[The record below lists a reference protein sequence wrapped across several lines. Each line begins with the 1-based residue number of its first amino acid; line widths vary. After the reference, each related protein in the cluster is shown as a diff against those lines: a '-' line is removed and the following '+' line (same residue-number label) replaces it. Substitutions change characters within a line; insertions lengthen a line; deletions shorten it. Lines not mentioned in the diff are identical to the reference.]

1 MSTKEQSPRHGA
13 KSRTVQRGS
22 TIDVASD
29 MLGLSLA
36 GNIQD
41 PDEPILEFSLACSEL
56 LTPSLDRKPN
66 SFVAVSVTT
75 PPQAFWTKH
84 AQTEIIEGTSNP
96 IFLSS
101 IAFFQDSLINQMTQI
116 KLSVYDVKDRS
127 QGTSSRMPSQS
138 SNPPGSWQCFAP
150 SCLPLPLVVSL
161 VWACKSC
168 TNCFGS
174 FCPSSTTLIWS
185 EPSRGGT
192 IPRQMYLLGSVM
204 FTVKELLKERNHRLH
219 LTLRSA
225 ESDRVGN
232 ITVIGWQMEEKTD
245 QRPPVT
251 RSPDTINGR
260 TVLPVDES
268 LTESLGIRSKY
279 ASLRKD
285 SLLKSVFGG
294 AICRMY
300 RFPTTDGN
308 HLRILEQMAESV
320 LSLHIPRQFVKLLL
334 EEDAARVCELEEL
347 GELSPCW
354 ESLRRQIVT
363 QYQTIIL
370 TYQENLTNLHQYK
383 GPSFKASSLKADK
396 KLEFVPT
403 NLHIQRMRVQD
414 DAGSD
419 QNYDIVTI
427 GAPAAHCQ
435 AFKSG
440 GLRKKLHKFEDAK
453 KHGGRASFRGV
464 PSFRAPSFRAPS
476 FRDHHAGVP
485 LGALA
490 GTQAERGKYGV
501 PSARSSSHSR
511 KRGLLWNW
519 SRQAKRQCSSTTSQS
534 IVYIPQD
541 IIRAKE
547 IIAQINTLK
556 TQVSYYAERLSRAAK
571 DRSANGLERTL
582 AILADK
588 TRQLV
593 TVCDCKL
600 LANSIHA
607 LNAARPDYIA
617 SKASPTATE
626 EEQVVL
632 RNDQDTLVARWT
644 GRNSRS
650 SLPVDWHEEEW
661 EKVWVN
667 VDKSLECIIQRVDK
681 LLQKERLQSDSC
693 EDVFQCETSCSSKK
707 DCSPTPEESSPGEW
721 SEALYPLLTTLTDCV
736 AMMSDKA
743 KKAMVFLLM
752 QDSAP
757 TIALCLSLQ
766 YRRDVVFCQTLTA
779 LICGFIIKLRNC
791 LHDNGFL
798 RQLYTIGLLA
808 QFESLLST
816 YGEELAMLEDMSV
829 GIMDLRNVTFKVTQ
843 ATSNASAD
851 MLPVIT
857 GNRDG
862 FNVRI
867 PLPSTLFDA
876 LPREIQS
883 GMLLRVQPVLFNVGI
898 NEQQTLA
905 EKFGDTSLQ
914 EMINMES
921 LVRLN
926 SYFEQFKE
934 VLPEDCL
941 PRSRSQTCL
950 PELLR
955 FLGQNVHARKNKNVD
970 ILWQA
975 AEICRRLN
983 GVRFTSCK
991 SAKDRTAM
999 SVTLEQCLI
1008 LQHEHGMAPQVF
1020 TQALECM
1027 RSIGTREVVTQKNLC
1042 GLVPIRD
1049 FRLDP
1054 SLLYSIPLLA
1064 LSPNLLIVWLFLS
1077 IAYLVARL
1085 RCK

>member
-1 MSTKEQSPRHGA
+1 MAGGRERGA
-13 KSRTVQRGS
+13 RLQRPWS
-22 TIDVASD
+22 VYRANTFELSNEMI
-29 MLGLSLA
+29 GLALA
-36 GNIQD
+36 GNSQD
-41 PDEPILEFSLACSEL
+41 PDEPVLEFSVACTEL
-56 LTPSLDRKPN
+56 VTPALDRKPN
-66 SFVAVSVTT
+66 SFVAASCTT

-84 AQTEIIEGTSNP
+84 AQTEVIEGTSNP

-101 IAFFQDSLINQMTQI
+101 IAFFQESNINQQTQV
-116 KLSVYDVKDRS
+116 KLAVYDVKDRS
-127 QGTSSRMPSQS
+127 QGT
-138 SNPPGSWQCFAP
+138 
-150 SCLPLPLVVSL
+150 
-161 VWACKSC
+161 
-168 TNCFGS
+168 
-174 FCPSSTTLIWS
+174 
-185 EPSRGGT
+185 
-192 IPRQMYLLGSVM
+192 MYMLGSAL
-204 FTVKELLKERNHRLH
+204 FPVKELLQDKNHRLH
-219 LTLRSA
+219 LVLRSA
-225 ESDRVGN
+225 ENERVGN
-232 ITVIGWQMEEKTD
+232 INVVAWQMEEKRD
-245 QRPPVT
+245 QRTPVA
-251 RSPDTINGR
+251 RLPDTINGR

-268 LTESLGIRSKY
+268 LTESMGVRTKY
-279 ASLRKD
+279 ASLCKD
-285 SLLKSVFGG
+285 TLLRSVFGG
-294 AICRMY
+294 TMSRMY

-308 HLRILEQMAESV
+308 HLRVLEQMAESV
-320 LSLHIPRQFVKLLL
+320 LSLNIPRQYVKLLL

-354 ESLRRQIVT
+354 ENLRRQIVS

-370 TYQENLTNLHQYK
+370 TYQETLSDLNDYR
-383 GPSFKASSLKADK
+383 GPSFKASNLKAERR
-396 KLEFVPT
+396 LEFMPT
-403 NLHIQRMRVQD
+403 NLHVQRMRVQD
-414 DAGSD
+414 ELGFDHT
-419 QNYDIVTI
+419 YDVITI

-435 AFKSG
+435 GFKNN
-440 GLRKKLHKFEDAK
+440 GLRKLIQKFEEAK
-453 KHGGRASFRGV
+453 KHVYEEECS
-464 PSFRAPSFRAPS
+464 
-476 FRDHHAGVP
+476 
-485 LGALA
+485 AL
-490 GTQAERGKYGV
+490 
-501 PSARSSSHSR
+501 SS
-511 KRGLLWNW
+511 
-519 SRQAKRQCSSTTSQS
+519 SQS

-541 IIRAKE
+541 IVRAKE
-547 IIAQINTLK
+547 IIAHINTLK

-571 DRSANGLERTL
+571 ERSANGLERTL

-600 LANSIHA
+600 LASAIQA
-607 LNAARPDYIA
+607 LNAARPEYIA
-617 SKASPTATE
+617 SKASPSADS
-626 EEQVVL
+626 EQVVL
-632 RNDQDTLVARWT
+632 RNDQDTLLAKWS

-650 SLPVDWHEEEW
+650 SLHADWHEEEW
-661 EKVWVN
+661 EKVWLN

-681 LLQKERLQSDSC
+681 LLQKERRPSDSSQ
-693 EDVFQCETSCSSKK
+693 DSTQTDQQGSASKK
-707 DCSPTPEESSPGEW
+707 GSGKTRAFWINPGSILQEPSSPSSSSPSSSPSSSLPALCSACPPGPDQEPCEW
-721 SEALYPLLTTLTDCV
+721 SEALYPLLTTLTECV

-743 KKAMVFLLM
+743 KKSMVFLLM
-752 QDSAP
+752 QDGAP
-757 TIALCLSLQ
+757 TIAMDLTLQ

-791 LHDNGFL
+791 LRDDGFL

-816 YGEELAMLEDMSV
+816 YGEELGMLEDMSV

-843 ATSNASAD
+843 ATGSSAPD

-867 PLPSTLFDA
+867 PLPGTMFDA
-876 LPREIQS
+876 LPREIQN

-914 EMINMES
+914 EIINLES
-921 LVRLN
+921 LARLN
-926 SYFEQFKE
+926 SYYEQFKE

-1020 TQALECM
+1020 TQALDCM
-1027 RSIGTREVVTQKNLC
+1027 RSEGCRRENTMKNIGSRKYAFN
-1042 GLVPIRD
+1042 
-1049 FRLDP
+1049 
-1054 SLLYSIPLLA
+1054 SLQLKAFPKHYRP
-1064 LSPNLLIVWLFLS
+1064 PDGTFGKVET
-1077 IAYLVARL
+1077 
-1085 RCK
+1085 

>member
-1 MSTKEQSPRHGA
+1 M
-13 KSRTVQRGS
+13 
-22 TIDVASD
+22 I
-29 MLGLSLA
+29 GLALA
-36 GNIQD
+36 GNSQD
-41 PDEPILEFSLACSEL
+41 PDEPVLEFSVACTDL
-56 LTPSLDRKPN
+56 VTPALDRKPN
-66 SFVAVSVTT
+66 SFVAVSCTT

-84 AQTEIIEGTSNP
+84 AQTEVIEGTSNP

-101 IAFFQDSLINQMTQI
+101 IAFFQDSNINQQTQV
-116 KLSVYDVKDRS
+116 KLAIYDVKDRS
-127 QGTSSRMPSQS
+127 QGT
-138 SNPPGSWQCFAP
+138 
-150 SCLPLPLVVSL
+150 
-161 VWACKSC
+161 
-168 TNCFGS
+168 
-174 FCPSSTTLIWS
+174 
-185 EPSRGGT
+185 
-192 IPRQMYLLGSVM
+192 MYMLGSAL
-204 FTVKELLKERNHRLH
+204 FPVKELLQEKSHRLQ
-219 LTLRSA
+219 LELRSA
-225 ESDRVGN
+225 ENERVGN
-232 ITVIGWQMEEKTD
+232 ITIAAWQMEDRTD
-245 QRPPVT
+245 QRMSVG
-251 RSPDTINGR
+251 RLPDSVNGR

-268 LTESLGIRSKY
+268 LTESMGVRIKY
-279 ASLRKD
+279 ASLCKD
-285 SLLKSVFGG
+285 TLLRSVFGG
-294 AICRMY
+294 TMSRMY

-308 HLRILEQMAESV
+308 HLRVLEQMAESV
-320 LSLHIPRQFVKLLL
+320 LSLNIPRQFVKLLL

-354 ESLRRQIVT
+354 ENLRRQIVS

-370 TYQENLTNLHQYK
+370 TYQETLSDLNDYR
-383 GPSFKASSLKADK
+383 GPSFKASNLKAER
-396 KLEFVPT
+396 KLEFMPT
-403 NLHIQRMRVQD
+403 NLHVQRMRVQD
-414 DAGSD
+414 ELGFEHT
-419 QNYDIVTI
+419 YDVITI

-435 AFKSG
+435 GFKNS
-440 GLRKKLHKFEDAK
+440 GLRKLIQKFEEAK
-453 KHGGRASFRGV
+453 KHS
-464 PSFRAPSFRAPS
+464 
-476 FRDHHAGVP
+476 
-485 LGALA
+485 AL
-490 GTQAERGKYGV
+490 
-501 PSARSSSHSR
+501 SS
-511 KRGLLWNW
+511 
-519 SRQAKRQCSSTTSQS
+519 SQS

-541 IIRAKE
+541 IVRAKE
-547 IIAQINTLK
+547 IISHINTLK

-571 DRSANGLERTL
+571 DRSASGLERTL

-600 LANSIHA
+600 LASAIQA
-607 LNAARPDYIA
+607 LNAARPEYIA
-617 SKASPTATE
+617 SKASPSADS
-626 EEQVVL
+626 EQVVL
-632 RNDQDTLVARWT
+632 RNDQDTLLAKWS

-650 SLPVDWHEEEW
+650 SLHVDWHEEEW
-661 EKVWVN
+661 EKVWLN

-681 LLQKERLQSDSC
+681 LLQKERRPSDASQDSTQSDLQSS
-693 EDVFQCETSCSSKK
+693 SSKK
-707 DCSPTPEESSPGEW
+707 GNGKRRAFWINPGSMSQESPSLPSSSSPLPP
-721 SEALYPLLTTLTDCV
+721 SSSSPPRSSSPPPSSSSPPALSSALYPLLTTLTECV
-736 AMMSDKA
+736 TMMSDKA
-743 KKAMVFLLM
+743 KKSMVFLLM

-757 TIALCLSLQ
+757 TIAMDLSLQ

-791 LHDNGFL
+791 LRDNGFL

-843 ATSNASAD
+843 ATGSSAPD
-851 MLPVIT
+851 MLPIIT

-867 PLPSTLFDA
+867 PLPGTMFDA

-883 GMLLRVQPVLFNVGI
+883 GMLLRVQPVHFNVGI

-914 EMINMES
+914 EIINLES
-921 LVRLN
+921 LSRLN
-926 SYFEQFKE
+926 SYYEQFKE

-1020 TQALECM
+1020 TQALDCM
-1027 RSIGTREVVTQKNLC
+1027 RSEGCRRENTVKNVGCRKYAFNSLQLKAFPKHYRPPDGTYGKVET
-1042 GLVPIRD
+1042 
-1049 FRLDP
+1049 
-1054 SLLYSIPLLA
+1054 
-1064 LSPNLLIVWLFLS
+1064 
-1077 IAYLVARL
+1077 
-1085 RCK
+1085 

>member
-1 MSTKEQSPRHGA
+1 MTARDHSPRHGS
-13 KSRTVQRGS
+13 KSRSVQRAS
-22 TIDVASD
+22 TIDVTSD

-56 LTPSLDRKPN
+56 HTPSLDRKPN

-84 AQTEIIEGTSNP
+84 AQTEIIEGTNNP

-127 QGTSSRMPSQS
+127 QGT
-138 SNPPGSWQCFAP
+138 
-150 SCLPLPLVVSL
+150 
-161 VWACKSC
+161 
-168 TNCFGS
+168 
-174 FCPSSTTLIWS
+174 
-185 EPSRGGT
+185 
-192 IPRQMYLLGSVM
+192 MYLLGSGTFV
-204 FTVKELLKERNHRLH
+204 VKDLLQEKYHRLH

-225 ESDRVGN
+225 ENDRVGN
-232 ITVIGWQMEEKTD
+232 ITVIGWQMEEKSD

-251 RSPDTINGR
+251 RSPDTVNGR

-300 RFPTTDGN
+300 RFPTTEGN

-320 LSLHIPRQFVKLLL
+320 LSLHVPRQFVKLLL

-354 ESLRRQIVT
+354 ESLRRQIAT

-414 DAGSD
+414 DGASD
-419 QNYDIVTI
+419 QNYDIITI
-427 GAPAAHCQ
+427 GAAAAHCQ
-435 AFKSG
+435 GFKSG
-440 GLRKKLHKFEDAK
+440 GLRKRLHKFEETK
-453 KHGGRASFRGV
+453 KHSYEECCTS
-464 PSFRAPSFRAPS
+464 PS
-476 FRDHHAGVP
+476 
-485 LGALA
+485 
-490 GTQAERGKYGV
+490 
-501 PSARSSSHSR
+501 
-511 KRGLLWNW
+511 
-519 SRQAKRQCSSTTSQS
+519 CQS
-534 IVYIPQD
+534 IIYAPQD

-588 TRQLV
+588 TRQLI

-600 LANSIHA
+600 LANSIHG

-617 SKASPTATE
+617 SKASPTSTE
-626 EEQVVL
+626 EEQVML
-632 RNDQDTLVARWT
+632 RNDQDTLVAKYT

-650 SLPVDWHEEEW
+650 LHADWHEAEW
-661 EKVWVN
+661 EKVWLN

-681 LLQKERLQSDSC
+681 LLQKERLHSESC
-693 EDVFQCETSCSSKK
+693 EDVFQCDVSGPSKKGNQDNRAYWIRPESSHASSSCSFSMPSTAFHSHWSTNS
-707 DCSPTPEESSPGEW
+707 SPPPEESSPGEW

-757 TIALCLSLQ
+757 TIAMYLKLQ

-779 LICGFIIKLRNC
+779 LICGFILKLRNC
-791 LHDNGFL
+791 LHDDGFL

-816 YGEELAMLEDMSV
+816 YGEELAMLEDMSL

-843 ATSNASAD
+843 AMSNSSTD

-867 PLPSTLFDA
+867 PLPGTLFDV

-905 EKFGDTSLQ
+905 ERFGDTSLQ
-914 EMINMES
+914 EIINVES

-934 VLPEDCL
+934 VLPDDCL

-975 AEICRRLN
+975 AEVCRRLN

-1020 TQALECM
+1020 TQALDCM
-1027 RSIGTREVVTQKNLC
+1027 RSIGTREVVTQKNLS

-1077 IAYLVARL
+1077 IAYLVAKF

>member
-1 MSTKEQSPRHGA
+1 MTAREHSPRHGA
-13 KSRTVQRGS
+13 KSRTVQRAS

-41 PDEPILEFSLACSEL
+41 LDEPILEFSLACSEL

-127 QGTSSRMPSQS
+127 QGT
-138 SNPPGSWQCFAP
+138 
-150 SCLPLPLVVSL
+150 
-161 VWACKSC
+161 
-168 TNCFGS
+168 
-174 FCPSSTTLIWS
+174 
-185 EPSRGGT
+185 
-192 IPRQMYLLGSVM
+192 MYLLGSVAFM
-204 FTVKELLKERNHRLH
+204 VKDLLQEKNHRLH

-285 SLLKSVFGG
+285 ALLKSVFGG

-370 TYQENLTNLHQYK
+370 TYQENLTDLHQYK

-435 AFKSG
+435 GFKSG

-453 KHGGRASFRGV
+453 KHSYEECCT
-464 PSFRAPSFRAPS
+464 SMS
-476 FRDHHAGVP
+476 
-485 LGALA
+485 
-490 GTQAERGKYGV
+490 
-501 PSARSSSHSR
+501 
-511 KRGLLWNW
+511 
-519 SRQAKRQCSSTTSQS
+519 SQS
-534 IVYIPQD
+534 IIYIPQD
-541 IIRAKE
+541 IVRAKE

-600 LANSIHA
+600 LANSIHG

-617 SKASPTATE
+617 SKASPTSGE
-626 EEQVVL
+626 GEQVML

-650 SLPVDWHEEEW
+650 SLQVDWHEEEW
-661 EKVWVN
+661 EKVWLN

-693 EDVFQCETSCSSKK
+693 EDVFQCDISCTSKK
-707 DCSPTPEESSPGEW
+707 DCSPPPEESSPGEW

-757 TIALCLSLQ
+757 TIGLCLSLQ

-791 LHDNGFL
+791 LHDDGFL

-816 YGEELAMLEDMSV
+816 YGEELAMLEDMSL

-843 ATSNASAD
+843 ATSNASSD

-867 PLPSTLFDA
+867 PLPSALFDM

-914 EMINMES
+914 EVINMES

-934 VLPEDCL
+934 VLPDDCL

-1027 RSIGTREVVTQKNLC
+1027 RSEGCRRENTMKNVGCRKYAFNSLQLKAFPKYYRPPEGTYGKVET
-1042 GLVPIRD
+1042 
-1049 FRLDP
+1049 
-1054 SLLYSIPLLA
+1054 
-1064 LSPNLLIVWLFLS
+1064 
-1077 IAYLVARL
+1077 
-1085 RCK
+1085 

>member
-1 MSTKEQSPRHGA
+1 MSASEQSPRHSKA
-13 KSRTVQRGS
+13 RTMQRAS
-22 TIDVASD
+22 TFELSSD
-29 MLGLSLA
+29 MLNLSLA
-36 GNIQD
+36 ANSQD

-56 LTPSLDRKPN
+56 ITPSLDRKPN
-66 SFVAVSVTT
+66 SFVSVSVTT

-84 AQTEIIEGTSNP
+84 VQTEIIEGTNNP

-101 IAFFQDSLINQMTQI
+101 VAFFQDSLINQMTQM

-127 QGTSSRMPSQS
+127 QGT
-138 SNPPGSWQCFAP
+138 
-150 SCLPLPLVVSL
+150 
-161 VWACKSC
+161 
-168 TNCFGS
+168 
-174 FCPSSTTLIWS
+174 
-185 EPSRGGT
+185 
-192 IPRQMYLLGSVM
+192 MYLLGSATYV
-204 FTVKELLKERNHRLH
+204 VRDLLKDKNHRLH
-219 LTLRSA
+219 LMLRSA
-225 ESDRVGN
+225 ENERVGN
-232 ITVIGWQMEEKTD
+232 ITVIAWQMEDKVEDKI
-245 QRPPVT
+245 PVS

-268 LTESLGIRSKY
+268 LTESLTFRSRHS
-279 ASLRKD
+279 SLKKD
-285 SLLKSVFGG
+285 ALLKSVFGG
-294 AICRMY
+294 VICRMY

-308 HLRILEQMAESV
+308 HLRILEQMAESM
-320 LSLHIPRQFVKLLL
+320 LSLHVPRQFVKLVI
-334 EEDAARVCELEEL
+334 EEDAARICELDDL

-354 ESLRRQIVT
+354 ENLRRQIVT
-363 QYQTIIL
+363 QYQTLIIN
-370 TYQENLTNLHQYK
+370 YQENLTELHQYK
-383 GPSFKASSLKADK
+383 GPSFKASSLKAEK

-414 DAGSD
+414 ESGAD
-419 QNYDIVTI
+419 QTYDIITI

-435 AFKSG
+435 AFKTG
-440 GLRKKLHKFEDAK
+440 GLRKLLVKFVEAK
-453 KHGGRASFRGV
+453 KNVYEEGC
-464 PSFRAPSFRAPS
+464 
-476 FRDHHAGVP
+476 
-485 LGALA
+485 
-490 GTQAERGKYGV
+490 
-501 PSARSSSHSR
+501 SSSS
-511 KRGLLWNW
+511 
-519 SRQAKRQCSSTTSQS
+519 SQS

-541 IIRAKE
+541 IVRAKE
-547 IIAQINTLK
+547 IIASINTLK

-571 DRSANGLERTL
+571 ERSANGLDRTL

-600 LANSIHA
+600 LANAVEA
-607 LNAARPDYIA
+607 LNAARPNYIA
-617 SKASPTATE
+617 SKSSPSGEAD
-626 EEQVVL
+626 QVML
-632 RNDQDTLVARWT
+632 RNDQDTLMAKWA

-650 SLPVDWHEEEW
+650 SLHISWHEEEW
-661 EKVWVN
+661 EKVWLN
-667 VDKSLECIIQRVDK
+667 VDKSLDCIIQRVDK
-681 LLQKERLQSDSC
+681 LLQKERLRSESS
-693 EDVFQCETSCSSKK
+693 EDVFHCDTASASKK
-707 DCSPTPEESSPGEW
+707 DCHSTPEEPSEGEW

-757 TIALCLSLQ
+757 TIAMDLTIQ
-766 YRRDVVFCQTLTA
+766 HRRDVVFCQTLTA

-791 LHDNGFL
+791 LRDDGYL

-808 QFESLLST
+808 QFEGLLST
-816 YGEELAMLEDMSV
+816 YGEELAMLEDMST
-829 GIMDLRNVTFKVTQ
+829 GISDLRNVTFKVIQ
-843 ATSNASAD
+843 AMSTSSVD

-867 PLPSTLFDA
+867 PLPGAMFDA

-914 EMINMES
+914 ELINTES
-921 LVRLN
+921 LGRLN
-926 SYFEQFKE
+926 SYYEQFKE
-934 VLPEDCL
+934 VLPDDCL

-999 SVTLEQCLI
+999 SITLEQCLI

-1020 TQALECM
+1020 TQALDCM
-1027 RSIGTREVVTQKNLC
+1027 RSEGCRRENTMKNVGCRKYAFNTLQLKAFPKHYRPPEGTFGKV
-1042 GLVPIRD
+1042 D
-1049 FRLDP
+1049 
-1054 SLLYSIPLLA
+1054 S
-1064 LSPNLLIVWLFLS
+1064 
-1077 IAYLVARL
+1077 
-1085 RCK
+1085 

>member
-1 MSTKEQSPRHGA
+1 MTAREHSPRHGA
-13 KSRTVQRGS
+13 KSRTVQRAS
-22 TIDVASD
+22 TIDVTSD

-127 QGTSSRMPSQS
+127 QGT
-138 SNPPGSWQCFAP
+138 
-150 SCLPLPLVVSL
+150 
-161 VWACKSC
+161 
-168 TNCFGS
+168 
-174 FCPSSTTLIWS
+174 
-185 EPSRGGT
+185 
-192 IPRQMYLLGSVM
+192 MYLLGSGM
-204 FTVKELLKERNHRLH
+204 FTVKELLQEKNHRLH

-285 SLLKSVFGG
+285 ALLKSVFGG

-308 HLRILEQMAESV
+308 HLRILEQMAESI

-370 TYQENLTNLHQYK
+370 TYQENLTDLHQYK

-414 DAGSD
+414 DGGSD

-435 AFKSG
+435 GFKSG
-440 GLRKKLHKFEDAK
+440 GLRKKLHKFEEAK
-453 KHGGRASFRGV
+453 KHSYEECC
-464 PSFRAPSFRAPS
+464 
-476 FRDHHAGVP
+476 
-485 LGALA
+485 
-490 GTQAERGKYGV
+490 T
-501 PSARSSSHSR
+501 
-511 KRGLLWNW
+511 
-519 SRQAKRQCSSTTSQS
+519 STSSQS
-534 IVYIPQD
+534 IIYIPQD
-541 IIRAKE
+541 IVRAKE

-600 LANSIHA
+600 LANSIHG

-617 SKASPTATE
+617 SKASPTSGE
-626 EEQVVL
+626 GEQVML

-650 SLPVDWHEEEW
+650 SLQVDWHEEEW
-661 EKVWVN
+661 EKVWLN

-693 EDVFQCETSCSSKK
+693 EDVFQCDVSCTSKK
-707 DCSPTPEESSPGEW
+707 DCSPAPEESGPGEW

-757 TIALCLSLQ
+757 TIGLCLSLQ

-791 LHDNGFL
+791 LHDDGFL

-816 YGEELAMLEDMSV
+816 YGEELAMLEDMSL

-843 ATSNASAD
+843 ATSNTSTD

-867 PLPSTLFDA
+867 PLPSALFDL

-914 EMINMES
+914 EVINMES

-934 VLPEDCL
+934 VLPDDCL

-1027 RSIGTREVVTQKNLC
+1027 RSEGCRRENTMKNVGCRKYAFNSLQLKAFPKYYRPPEGTYGKVET
-1042 GLVPIRD
+1042 
-1049 FRLDP
+1049 
-1054 SLLYSIPLLA
+1054 
-1064 LSPNLLIVWLFLS
+1064 
-1077 IAYLVARL
+1077 
-1085 RCK
+1085 

>member
-1 MSTKEQSPRHGA
+1 MTAREHSPRHGA
-13 KSRTVQRGS
+13 KSRTVQRAS
-22 TIDVASD
+22 TIDVTSD

-127 QGTSSRMPSQS
+127 QGT
-138 SNPPGSWQCFAP
+138 
-150 SCLPLPLVVSL
+150 
-161 VWACKSC
+161 
-168 TNCFGS
+168 
-174 FCPSSTTLIWS
+174 
-185 EPSRGGT
+185 
-192 IPRQMYLLGSVM
+192 MYLLGSGM
-204 FTVKELLKERNHRLH
+204 FTVKELLQEKNHRLH

-285 SLLKSVFGG
+285 ALLKSVFGG

-308 HLRILEQMAESV
+308 HLRILEQMAESI

-370 TYQENLTNLHQYK
+370 TYQENLTDLHQYK

-414 DAGSD
+414 DGGSD

-435 AFKSG
+435 GFKSG
-440 GLRKKLHKFEDAK
+440 GLRKKLHKFEEAK
-453 KHGGRASFRGV
+453 KHSYEECC
-464 PSFRAPSFRAPS
+464 
-476 FRDHHAGVP
+476 
-485 LGALA
+485 
-490 GTQAERGKYGV
+490 T
-501 PSARSSSHSR
+501 
-511 KRGLLWNW
+511 
-519 SRQAKRQCSSTTSQS
+519 STSSQS
-534 IVYIPQD
+534 IIYIPQD
-541 IIRAKE
+541 IVRAKE

-600 LANSIHA
+600 LANSIHG

-617 SKASPTATE
+617 SKASPTSGE
-626 EEQVVL
+626 GEQVML

-650 SLPVDWHEEEW
+650 SLQVDWHEEEW
-661 EKVWVN
+661 EKVWLN

-693 EDVFQCETSCSSKK
+693 EDVFQCDISCTSKK
-707 DCSPTPEESSPGEW
+707 GEW

-757 TIALCLSLQ
+757 TIGLCLSLQ

-791 LHDNGFL
+791 LHDDGFL

-816 YGEELAMLEDMSV
+816 YGEELAMLEDMSL

-843 ATSNASAD
+843 ATSNTSTD

-867 PLPSTLFDA
+867 PLPSALFDL

-914 EMINMES
+914 EVINMES

-934 VLPEDCL
+934 VLPDDCL

-1027 RSIGTREVVTQKNLC
+1027 RSEGCRRENTMKNVGCRKYAFNSLQLKAFPKYYRPPEGTYGKVET
-1042 GLVPIRD
+1042 
-1049 FRLDP
+1049 
-1054 SLLYSIPLLA
+1054 
-1064 LSPNLLIVWLFLS
+1064 
-1077 IAYLVARL
+1077 
-1085 RCK
+1085 

>member
-1 MSTKEQSPRHGA
+1 MTAREHSPRHGA
-13 KSRTVQRGS
+13 RARAMQRAS
-22 TIDVASD
+22 TIDVAAD
-29 MLGLSLA
+29 MVGLSLA

-56 LTPSLDRKPN
+56 HTPSLDRKPN

-84 AQTEIIEGTSNP
+84 AQTEIIEGTNNP

-127 QGTSSRMPSQS
+127 QGT
-138 SNPPGSWQCFAP
+138 
-150 SCLPLPLVVSL
+150 
-161 VWACKSC
+161 
-168 TNCFGS
+168 
-174 FCPSSTTLIWS
+174 
-185 EPSRGGT
+185 
-192 IPRQMYLLGSVM
+192 MYLLGSGTFV
-204 FTVKELLKERNHRLH
+204 VKDLLQDRHHRLH

-232 ITVIGWQMEEKTD
+232 ITVIGWQMEEKSD
-245 QRPPVT
+245 QQPPVT
-251 RSPDTINGR
+251 RSLDTVNGR
-260 TVLPVDES
+260 MVLPVDES
-268 LTESLGIRSKY
+268 LTEALGIRSKY

-285 SLLKSVFGG
+285 SLLKAVFGG

-320 LSLHIPRQFVKLLL
+320 LSLHVPRQFVKLLL

-370 TYQENLTNLHQYK
+370 TYQENLTDLHQYK

-414 DAGSD
+414 EGGSD
-419 QNYDIVTI
+419 QNYDVVTI

-435 AFKSG
+435 GFKSG
-440 GLRKKLHKFEDAK
+440 GLRKKLHKFEEAK
-453 KHGGRASFRGV
+453 KHSFEECC
-464 PSFRAPSFRAPS
+464 
-476 FRDHHAGVP
+476 
-485 LGALA
+485 
-490 GTQAERGKYGV
+490 T
-501 PSARSSSHSR
+501 SSS
-511 KRGLLWNW
+511 
-519 SRQAKRQCSSTTSQS
+519 CQS
-534 IVYIPQD
+534 IIYIPQD

-571 DRSANGLERTL
+571 DRSATGLERTL

-600 LANSIHA
+600 LANSIHG

-617 SKASPTATE
+617 SKASPTSTE
-626 EEQVVL
+626 EEQVML
-632 RNDQDTLVARWT
+632 RNDQDTLMARWT
-644 GRNSRS
+644 GRSSRS
-650 SLPVDWHEEEW
+650 SLQVDWHEEEW
-661 EKVWVN
+661 EKVWLN

-681 LLQKERLQSDSC
+681 LLQKERLHGEGC
-693 EDVFQCETSCSSKK
+693 EDAFPCSSTCSSKK
-707 DCSPTPEESSPGEW
+707 GEW

-743 KKAMVFLLM
+743 KAAMVFLLM

-757 TIALCLSLQ
+757 TIASYLSLQ

-791 LHDNGFL
+791 LHDGGFL

-816 YGEELAMLEDMSV
+816 YGEELAMLEDMSL

-843 ATSNASAD
+843 ATSNASSD

-867 PLPSTLFDA
+867 PLPGPLFDS

-905 EKFGDTSLQ
+905 ERFGDTSLQ
-914 EMINMES
+914 EVINVES

-975 AEICRRLN
+975 AEVCRRLN

-1027 RSIGTREVVTQKNLC
+1027 RSIGTREVVTQKNLS

-1049 FRLDP
+1049 LRLDP
-1054 SLLYSIPLLA
+1054 SLLCSIPLLA

-1077 IAYLVARL
+1077 IAYLVTKL

>member
-1 MSTKEQSPRHGA
+1 MTAREHSPRHGA
-13 KSRTVQRGS
+13 KSRTVQRAS
-22 TIDVASD
+22 TIDVTSD

-127 QGTSSRMPSQS
+127 QGT
-138 SNPPGSWQCFAP
+138 
-150 SCLPLPLVVSL
+150 
-161 VWACKSC
+161 
-168 TNCFGS
+168 
-174 FCPSSTTLIWS
+174 
-185 EPSRGGT
+185 
-192 IPRQMYLLGSVM
+192 MYLLGSGT
-204 FTVKELLKERNHRLH
+204 FTVKELLQEKNHRLH

-285 SLLKSVFGG
+285 ALLKSVFGG

-370 TYQENLTNLHQYK
+370 TYQENLTDLHQYK

-414 DAGSD
+414 DGGSD

-435 AFKSG
+435 GFKSG
-440 GLRKKLHKFEDAK
+440 GLRKKLHKFEEAK
-453 KHGGRASFRGV
+453 KHSYEECC
-464 PSFRAPSFRAPS
+464 
-476 FRDHHAGVP
+476 
-485 LGALA
+485 
-490 GTQAERGKYGV
+490 T
-501 PSARSSSHSR
+501 
-511 KRGLLWNW
+511 
-519 SRQAKRQCSSTTSQS
+519 STGSQS
-534 IVYIPQD
+534 IIYIPQD
-541 IIRAKE
+541 IVRAKE

-600 LANSIHA
+600 LANSIHG

-617 SKASPTATE
+617 SKASPTSGE
-626 EEQVVL
+626 GEQVML

-650 SLPVDWHEEEW
+650 SLQVDWHEEEW
-661 EKVWVN
+661 EKVWLN

-693 EDVFQCETSCSSKK
+693 EDVFQCDISCTSKK
-707 DCSPTPEESSPGEW
+707 GEW

-757 TIALCLSLQ
+757 TIGLCLSLQ

-791 LHDNGFL
+791 LHDDGFL

-816 YGEELAMLEDMSV
+816 YGEELAMLEDMSL

-843 ATSNASAD
+843 ATSNTSTD

-867 PLPSTLFDA
+867 PLPSALFDL

-914 EMINMES
+914 EVINMES

-934 VLPEDCL
+934 VLPDDCL

-1027 RSIGTREVVTQKNLC
+1027 RSEGCRRENTMKNVGCRKYAFNSLQLKAFPKYYRPPEGTYGKVET
-1042 GLVPIRD
+1042 
-1049 FRLDP
+1049 
-1054 SLLYSIPLLA
+1054 
-1064 LSPNLLIVWLFLS
+1064 
-1077 IAYLVARL
+1077 
-1085 RCK
+1085 

>member
-1 MSTKEQSPRHGA
+1 MTAREHSPRHGA
-13 KSRTVQRGS
+13 RARAMQRAS
-22 TIDVASD
+22 TIDVAAD

-56 LTPSLDRKPN
+56 HTPSLDRKPN

-84 AQTEIIEGTSNP
+84 AQTEIIEGTNNP

-127 QGTSSRMPSQS
+127 QGT
-138 SNPPGSWQCFAP
+138 
-150 SCLPLPLVVSL
+150 
-161 VWACKSC
+161 
-168 TNCFGS
+168 
-174 FCPSSTTLIWS
+174 
-185 EPSRGGT
+185 
-192 IPRQMYLLGSVM
+192 MYLLGSGTFV
-204 FTVKELLKERNHRLH
+204 VKDLLQDRHHRLH

-232 ITVIGWQMEEKTD
+232 ITVIGWQMEEKSD

-251 RSPDTINGR
+251 RSLDTVNGR
-260 TVLPVDES
+260 MVLPVDES
-268 LTESLGIRSKY
+268 LTVALGIRSKY

-285 SLLKSVFGG
+285 TLLKSVFGG

-320 LSLHIPRQFVKLLL
+320 LSLHVPRQFVKLLL

-347 GELSPCW
+347 GDLSPCW

-383 GPSFKASSLKADK
+383 GPSFKASSLKAEK

-414 DAGSD
+414 DGGSD

-435 AFKSG
+435 GFKSG
-440 GLRKKLHKFEDAK
+440 GLRKKLHKFEETK
-453 KHGGRASFRGV
+453 KHSFEECC
-464 PSFRAPSFRAPS
+464 
-476 FRDHHAGVP
+476 
-485 LGALA
+485 
-490 GTQAERGKYGV
+490 T
-501 PSARSSSHSR
+501 SSS
-511 KRGLLWNW
+511 
-519 SRQAKRQCSSTTSQS
+519 CQS
-534 IVYIPQD
+534 IIYIPQD
-541 IIRAKE
+541 IVRAKE

-571 DRSANGLERTL
+571 DRSATGLERTL

-600 LANSIHA
+600 LASSIHG

-617 SKASPTATE
+617 SKASPTSSE
-626 EEQVVL
+626 EEQVML
-632 RNDQDTLVARWT
+632 RNDQDTLMARWT

-650 SLPVDWHEEEW
+650 SLQVDWHEEEW
-661 EKVWVN
+661 EKVWLN

-681 LLQKERLQSDSC
+681 LLQRERLHGEAC
-693 EDVFQCETSCSSKK
+693 EDVFPCAGSCTSRK
-707 DCSPTPEESSPGEW
+707 GEW

-757 TIALCLSLQ
+757 TIATYLSLQ

-791 LHDNGFL
+791 LHDDGFL

-816 YGEELAMLEDMSV
+816 YGEELAMLEDMSL

-843 ATSNASAD
+843 ATSSASTD

-867 PLPSTLFDA
+867 PLPGPLFDA

-905 EKFGDTSLQ
+905 ERFGDTSLQ
-914 EMINMES
+914 EVINMES

-1027 RSIGTREVVTQKNLC
+1027 RSIGTREVVTQKNLS
-1042 GLVPIRD
+1042 GLAPIRD
-1049 FRLDP
+1049 IRLDP
-1054 SLLYSIPLLA
+1054 SLLCSIPLLA

-1077 IAYLVARL
+1077 IAYLVTKL

>member
-1 MSTKEQSPRHGA
+1 MTAREHSPRHGA
-13 KSRTVQRGS
+13 KSRTVQRAS
-22 TIDVASD
+22 TIDVSSD

-127 QGTSSRMPSQS
+127 QGT
-138 SNPPGSWQCFAP
+138 
-150 SCLPLPLVVSL
+150 
-161 VWACKSC
+161 
-168 TNCFGS
+168 
-174 FCPSSTTLIWS
+174 
-185 EPSRGGT
+185 
-192 IPRQMYLLGSVM
+192 MYLLGSGM
-204 FTVKELLKERNHRLH
+204 FTVKELLQEKNHRLH

-245 QRPPVT
+245 QRPAVT

-285 SLLKSVFGG
+285 ALLKSVFGG

-370 TYQENLTNLHQYK
+370 TYQENLTDLHQYK

-414 DAGSD
+414 DGGSD

-435 AFKSG
+435 GFKSG
-440 GLRKKLHKFEDAK
+440 GLRKKLHKFEEAK
-453 KHGGRASFRGV
+453 KHTS
-464 PSFRAPSFRAPS
+464 PS
-476 FRDHHAGVP
+476 
-485 LGALA
+485 
-490 GTQAERGKYGV
+490 
-501 PSARSSSHSR
+501 
-511 KRGLLWNW
+511 
-519 SRQAKRQCSSTTSQS
+519 SQS
-534 IVYIPQD
+534 IIYIPQD
-541 IIRAKE
+541 IVRAKE

-600 LANSIHA
+600 LANSIHG

-617 SKASPTATE
+617 SKASPTSGE
-626 EEQVVL
+626 GEQVML

-650 SLPVDWHEEEW
+650 SLQVDWHEEEW
-661 EKVWVN
+661 EKVWLN

-693 EDVFQCETSCSSKK
+693 EDVFQCDISCTSKK
-707 DCSPTPEESSPGEW
+707 DCSPPPEESGPGEW

-757 TIALCLSLQ
+757 TIGLCLSLQ

-791 LHDNGFL
+791 LHDDGFL

-816 YGEELAMLEDMSV
+816 YGEELAMLEDMSL

-843 ATSNASAD
+843 ATSNTSTD

-867 PLPSTLFDA
+867 PLPSALFDL

-914 EMINMES
+914 EIINMES

-934 VLPEDCL
+934 VLPDDCL

-1027 RSIGTREVVTQKNLC
+1027 RSEGCRRENTMKNVGCRKYAFNSLQLKAFPKYYRPPEGTYGKVET
-1042 GLVPIRD
+1042 
-1049 FRLDP
+1049 
-1054 SLLYSIPLLA
+1054 
-1064 LSPNLLIVWLFLS
+1064 
-1077 IAYLVARL
+1077 
-1085 RCK
+1085 

>member
-1 MSTKEQSPRHGA
+1 MAGVRERG
-13 KSRTVQRGS
+13 SRTQRPWS
-22 TIDVASD
+22 VYRANTFELSNEMI
-29 MLGLSLA
+29 GLALA
-36 GNIQD
+36 GNSQD
-41 PDEPILEFSLACSEL
+41 PDEPVLEFSVACTDL
-56 LTPSLDRKPN
+56 LTPALDRKPN
-66 SFVAVSVTT
+66 SFVAVSCTT

-84 AQTEIIEGTSNP
+84 AQTEVIEGTSNP

-101 IAFFQDSLINQMTQI
+101 IAFFQESNINQQTQV
-116 KLSVYDVKDRS
+116 KLAVYDVKDRS
-127 QGTSSRMPSQS
+127 QGT
-138 SNPPGSWQCFAP
+138 
-150 SCLPLPLVVSL
+150 
-161 VWACKSC
+161 
-168 TNCFGS
+168 
-174 FCPSSTTLIWS
+174 
-185 EPSRGGT
+185 
-192 IPRQMYLLGSVM
+192 MYMLGSAL
-204 FTVKELLKERNHRLH
+204 FPVKELLQERSHRLR
-219 LTLRSA
+219 LELRSA
-225 ESDRVGN
+225 ENERVGN
-232 ITVIGWQMEEKTD
+232 ISIAAWQMEERAD
-245 QRPPVT
+245 QRMSVS
-251 RSPDTINGR
+251 RLPDSINGR
-260 TVLPVDES
+260 TMLPVDQS
-268 LTESLGIRSKY
+268 LTESMGVRIKY
-279 ASLRKD
+279 ASLCKD
-285 SLLKSVFGG
+285 TLLRSVFGG
-294 AICRMY
+294 TMSRMY

-308 HLRILEQMAESV
+308 HLRVLEQMAESV
-320 LSLHIPRQFVKLLL
+320 LSLNIPRQFVKLLL
-334 EEDAARVCELEEL
+334 EEDTVRVCELEEL

-354 ESLRRQIVT
+354 ENLRRQIVS

-370 TYQENLTNLHQYK
+370 AYQETLSDLNDYR
-383 GPSFKASSLKADK
+383 GPSFKASNLKAER
-396 KLEFVPT
+396 KLEFMPT
-403 NLHIQRMRVQD
+403 NLHVQRMRVHD
-414 DAGSD
+414 ELGFEHT
-419 QNYDIVTI
+419 YDVITI

-435 AFKSG
+435 GFKNS
-440 GLRKKLHKFEDAK
+440 GLRKLIQKFEEAK
-453 KHGGRASFRGV
+453 KHVYEEECS
-464 PSFRAPSFRAPS
+464 
-476 FRDHHAGVP
+476 
-485 LGALA
+485 AL
-490 GTQAERGKYGV
+490 
-501 PSARSSSHSR
+501 SS
-511 KRGLLWNW
+511 
-519 SRQAKRQCSSTTSQS
+519 SQS

-541 IIRAKE
+541 IVRAKE
-547 IIAQINTLK
+547 IIAHINTLK

-571 DRSANGLERTL
+571 DRSASGLERTL

-600 LANSIHA
+600 LATAIQA
-607 LNAARPDYIA
+607 LNAARPEYIA
-617 SKASPTATE
+617 SKASPSAE
-626 EEQVVL
+626 SEQVVL
-632 RNDQDTLVARWT
+632 RNDQDTLLAKWS
-644 GRNSRS
+644 GSNSRS
-650 SLPVDWHEEEW
+650 SLHVDWHEEEW

-681 LLQKERLQSDSC
+681 LLQKERRPSVSSQDSTQTDLQAGA
-693 EDVFQCETSCSSKK
+693 SKK
-707 DCSPTPEESSPGEW
+707 DEEKEGKRRAFWINPGSIPSLPSSSSSSPPRSSSPPPSSSSLPALYTAQEFYGSPSAEETYPGEW
-721 SEALYPLLTTLTDCV
+721 SEALYPLLTTLTECV

-743 KKAMVFLLM
+743 KKSMVFLLM

-757 TIALCLSLQ
+757 TIAMDLSLQ

-791 LHDNGFL
+791 LRDNGFL

-843 ATSNASAD
+843 ATGSAAPD
-851 MLPVIT
+851 MLPIIT

-867 PLPSTLFDA
+867 PLPGTMFDA

-883 GMLLRVQPVLFNVGI
+883 GMLLRVQPVHFNVGI

-914 EMINMES
+914 ETINLES
-921 LVRLN
+921 LSRLN
-926 SYFEQFKE
+926 SYYEQFKE

-1020 TQALECM
+1020 TQALDCM
-1027 RSIGTREVVTQKNLC
+1027 RRIGTREGVIQKNLS
-1042 GLVPIRD
+1042 GLLPVRD

-1054 SLLYSIPLLA
+1054 SLLYTLPLLA
-1064 LSPNLLIVWLFLS
+1064 LSPNLLVVWIFLS
-1077 IAYLVARL
+1077 VAYFLAKL
-1085 RCK
+1085 RCS

>member
-1 MSTKEQSPRHGA
+1 MAGVRERG
-13 KSRTVQRGS
+13 SRTQRPWS
-22 TIDVASD
+22 VYRANTFELSNEMI
-29 MLGLSLA
+29 GLALA
-36 GNIQD
+36 GNSQD
-41 PDEPILEFSLACSEL
+41 PDEPVLEFSVACTDL
-56 LTPSLDRKPN
+56 LTPALDRKPN
-66 SFVAVSVTT
+66 SFVAVSCTT

-84 AQTEIIEGTSNP
+84 AQTEVIEGTSNP

-101 IAFFQDSLINQMTQI
+101 IAFFQESNINQQTQV
-116 KLSVYDVKDRS
+116 KLAVYDVKDRS
-127 QGTSSRMPSQS
+127 QGT
-138 SNPPGSWQCFAP
+138 
-150 SCLPLPLVVSL
+150 
-161 VWACKSC
+161 
-168 TNCFGS
+168 
-174 FCPSSTTLIWS
+174 
-185 EPSRGGT
+185 
-192 IPRQMYLLGSVM
+192 MYMLGSAL
-204 FTVKELLKERNHRLH
+204 FPVKELLQERSHRLR
-219 LTLRSA
+219 LELRSA
-225 ESDRVGN
+225 ENERVGN
-232 ITVIGWQMEEKTD
+232 ISIAAWQMEERAD
-245 QRPPVT
+245 QRMSVS
-251 RSPDTINGR
+251 RLPDSINGR
-260 TVLPVDES
+260 TMLPVDQS
-268 LTESLGIRSKY
+268 LTESMGVRIKY
-279 ASLRKD
+279 ASLCKD
-285 SLLKSVFGG
+285 TLLRSVFGG
-294 AICRMY
+294 TMSRMY

-308 HLRILEQMAESV
+308 HLRVLEQMAESV
-320 LSLHIPRQFVKLLL
+320 LSLNIPRQFVKLLL
-334 EEDAARVCELEEL
+334 EEDTVRVCELEEL

-354 ESLRRQIVT
+354 ENLRRQIVS

-370 TYQENLTNLHQYK
+370 AYQETLSDLNDYR
-383 GPSFKASSLKADK
+383 GPSFKASNLKAER
-396 KLEFVPT
+396 KLEFMPT
-403 NLHIQRMRVQD
+403 NLHVQRMRVHD
-414 DAGSD
+414 ELGFEHT
-419 QNYDIVTI
+419 YDVITI

-435 AFKSG
+435 GFKNS
-440 GLRKKLHKFEDAK
+440 GLRKLIQKFEEAK
-453 KHGGRASFRGV
+453 KHV
-464 PSFRAPSFRAPS
+464 YEEEC
-476 FRDHHAGVP
+476 
-485 LGALA
+485 AL
-490 GTQAERGKYGV
+490 
-501 PSARSSSHSR
+501 SS
-511 KRGLLWNW
+511 
-519 SRQAKRQCSSTTSQS
+519 SQS

-541 IIRAKE
+541 IVRAKE
-547 IIAQINTLK
+547 IIAHINTLK

-571 DRSANGLERTL
+571 DRSASGLERTL

-600 LANSIHA
+600 LATAIQA
-607 LNAARPDYIA
+607 LNAARPEYIA
-617 SKASPTATE
+617 SKASPSAE
-626 EEQVVL
+626 SEQVVL
-632 RNDQDTLVARWT
+632 RNDQDTLLAKWS
-644 GRNSRS
+644 GSNSRS
-650 SLPVDWHEEEW
+650 SLHVDWHEEEW

-681 LLQKERLQSDSC
+681 LLQKERRPSVSSQDSTQTDLQAGA
-693 EDVFQCETSCSSKK
+693 SKK
-707 DCSPTPEESSPGEW
+707 DEEKEGKRRAFWINPGSIPSLPSSSSSSPPRSSSPPPSSSSLPALYTAQEFYGSPSAEETYPGEW
-721 SEALYPLLTTLTDCV
+721 SEALYPLLTTLTECV

-743 KKAMVFLLM
+743 KKSMVFLLM

-757 TIALCLSLQ
+757 TIAMDLSLQ

-791 LHDNGFL
+791 LRDNGFL

-843 ATSNASAD
+843 ATGSAAPD
-851 MLPVIT
+851 MLPIIT

-867 PLPSTLFDA
+867 PLPGTMFDA

-883 GMLLRVQPVLFNVGI
+883 GMLLRVQPVHFNVGI

-914 EMINMES
+914 ETINLES
-921 LVRLN
+921 LSRLN
-926 SYFEQFKE
+926 SYYEQFKE

-1020 TQALECM
+1020 TQALDCM
-1027 RSIGTREVVTQKNLC
+1027 RRIGTREGVIQKNLS
-1042 GLVPIRD
+1042 GLLPVRD

-1054 SLLYSIPLLA
+1054 SLLYTLPLLA
-1064 LSPNLLIVWLFLS
+1064 LSPNLLVVWIFLS
-1077 IAYLVARL
+1077 VAYFLAKL
-1085 RCK
+1085 RCS

>member
-1 MSTKEQSPRHGA
+1 MSARERG
-13 KSRTVQRGS
+13 QRPQRPWSVYRAS
-22 TIDVASD
+22 TFDLSSE
-29 MLGLSLA
+29 MMGLVLA
-36 GNIQD
+36 GNGLD
-41 PDEPILEFSLACSEL
+41 PDEPVLEFSLACGEL
-56 LTPSLDRKPN
+56 ITPSLDRKPN
-66 SFVAVSVTT
+66 TFVAVSCTT

-96 IFLSS
+96 MFLSS
-101 IAFFQDSLINQMTQI
+101 IAFFQDSHITQQTQV

-127 QGTSSRMPSQS
+127 QGT
-138 SNPPGSWQCFAP
+138 
-150 SCLPLPLVVSL
+150 
-161 VWACKSC
+161 
-168 TNCFGS
+168 
-174 FCPSSTTLIWS
+174 
-185 EPSRGGT
+185 
-192 IPRQMYLLGSVM
+192 MYLLGSAL
-204 FTVKELLKERNHRLH
+204 FTVKELLQDKEHRLH

-225 ESDRVGN
+225 ENERVGS
-232 ITVIGWQMEEKTD
+232 ISLVAPQMEERRD
-245 QRPPVT
+245 QRTPVS
-251 RSPDTINGR
+251 RLPDTINGR

-268 LTESLGIRSKY
+268 LTESLGVRSKY
-279 ASLRKD
+279 ASLCKD
-285 SLLKSVFGG
+285 TFLRSVFGG
-294 AICRMY
+294 TMSRMY

-308 HLRILEQMAESV
+308 NLRILEQMAESV
-320 LSLHIPRQFVKLLL
+320 LSLNVPRQFVKLLL
-334 EEDAARVCELEEL
+334 EEDTARVCELEEL

-370 TYQENLTNLHQYK
+370 TYQDTLNNLHNYK
-383 GPSFKASSLKADK
+383 GPSFKASNLKAER
-396 KLEFVPT
+396 KLEFMPT
-403 NLHIQRMRVQD
+403 NLHVQRMRVQD
-414 DAGSD
+414 DSGFD
-419 QNYDIVTI
+419 HTYDVVTI

-435 AFKSG
+435 GFKNS
-440 GLRKKLHKFEDAK
+440 GLRKLIQKFEEAK
-453 KHGGRASFRGV
+453 KIIYEEECS
-464 PSFRAPSFRAPS
+464 
-476 FRDHHAGVP
+476 
-485 LGALA
+485 AL
-490 GTQAERGKYGV
+490 
-501 PSARSSSHSR
+501 SS
-511 KRGLLWNW
+511 
-519 SRQAKRQCSSTTSQS
+519 SQS

-541 IIRAKE
+541 IVRAKE
-547 IIAQINTLK
+547 IIAHINTLK
-556 TQVSYYAERLSRAAK
+556 TQVSYYTERLSRAAK
-571 DRSANGLERTL
+571 ERSANGLERTL

-600 LANSIHA
+600 LASAIQA
-607 LNAARPDYIA
+607 LNAARPEYIA
-617 SKASPTATE
+617 SKVSPSADA
-626 EEQVVL
+626 EQVVL
-632 RNDQDTLVARWT
+632 RNDQDTLLAKWS
-644 GRNSRS
+644 GSNSRT
-650 SLPVDWHEEEW
+650 SLHVDWHEEEW
-661 EKVWVN
+661 EKVWLN

-681 LLQKERLQSDSC
+681 LLQKERLHSDSS
-693 EDVFQCETSCSSKK
+693 EDMAQCDLQGGTTPKK
-707 DCSPTPEESSPGEW
+707 GEW
-721 SEALYPLLTTLTDCV
+721 SEALYPLLTTLMECV

-743 KKAMVFLLM
+743 KKSMVFLLM
-752 QDSAP
+752 QDTAP
-757 TIALCLSLQ
+757 TIALDLGLQ

-791 LHDNGFL
+791 LRDDGFL

-816 YGEELAMLEDMSV
+816 YGEELSMLEDMSV
-829 GIMDLRNVTFKVTQ
+829 GVNDLRNVTFKVTQ
-843 ATSNASAD
+843 ASSGAAPD

-867 PLPSTLFDA
+867 PLPGTLFDA
-876 LPREIQS
+876 LPREIQN

-914 EMINMES
+914 EIINLES
-921 LVRLN
+921 LSRLN
-926 SYFEQFKE
+926 SYHEQFKE

-1020 TQALECM
+1020 TQALDCM
-1027 RSIGTREVVTQKNLC
+1027 RSIGTREGVTQKNLS
-1042 GLVPIRD
+1042 GVLPVRD
-1049 FRLDP
+1049 LRLDP
-1054 SLLYSIPLLA
+1054 ALFYSLPLLA
-1064 LSPNLLIVWLFLS
+1064 FSPNLLFVWLFLS
-1077 IAYLVARL
+1077 VAFFLAKL
-1085 RCK
+1085 RYN

>member
-1 MSTKEQSPRHGA
+1 MTAREHSPRHGA
-13 KSRTVQRGS
+13 KSRTVQRAS
-22 TIDVASD
+22 TIDVTSD
-29 MLGLSLA
+29 MVGLSLT

-127 QGTSSRMPSQS
+127 QGT
-138 SNPPGSWQCFAP
+138 
-150 SCLPLPLVVSL
+150 
-161 VWACKSC
+161 
-168 TNCFGS
+168 
-174 FCPSSTTLIWS
+174 
-185 EPSRGGT
+185 
-192 IPRQMYLLGSVM
+192 MYLLGSGT
-204 FTVKELLKERNHRLH
+204 FTVKDLLQEKYHRLH
-219 LTLRSA
+219 ITLRSSSKKISTQSICCRSA

-232 ITVIGWQMEEKTD
+232 ITVIGWQMEEKSD

-285 SLLKSVFGG
+285 ALLKSVFGG

-308 HLRILEQMAESV
+308 HLRILEQMAESI

-370 TYQENLTNLHQYK
+370 TYQENLTDLHQYK

-414 DAGSD
+414 DGGSD

-435 AFKSG
+435 GFKSG
-440 GLRKKLHKFEDAK
+440 GLRKKLHKFEEAK
-453 KHGGRASFRGV
+453 KHYEECC
-464 PSFRAPSFRAPS
+464 
-476 FRDHHAGVP
+476 
-485 LGALA
+485 
-490 GTQAERGKYGV
+490 T
-501 PSARSSSHSR
+501 
-511 KRGLLWNW
+511 
-519 SRQAKRQCSSTTSQS
+519 STGSQS
-534 IVYIPQD
+534 IIYIPQD
-541 IIRAKE
+541 IVRAKE

-600 LANSIHA
+600 LANSIHG

-617 SKASPTATE
+617 SKASPTSGE
-626 EEQVVL
+626 GEQVML

-650 SLPVDWHEEEW
+650 SLQVDWHEEEW
-661 EKVWVN
+661 EKVWLN

-693 EDVFQCETSCSSKK
+693 EDVFQCDVSSTSKK
-707 DCSPTPEESSPGEW
+707 DCSPTLEESAPGEW

-757 TIALCLSLQ
+757 TIGLCLSLQ

-791 LHDNGFL
+791 LHDDGFL

-816 YGEELAMLEDMSV
+816 YGEELAMLEDMSL

-843 ATSNASAD
+843 ATSNTSTD

-867 PLPSTLFDA
+867 PLPSALFDL

-914 EMINMES
+914 EIINMES

-934 VLPEDCL
+934 VLPDDCL

-999 SVTLEQCLI
+999 SITLEQCLI

-1027 RSIGTREVVTQKNLC
+1027 RSIGTREIVTQKNLS

>member
-1 MSTKEQSPRHGA
+1 MSVREHSPRHGA
-13 KSRTVQRGS
+13 RPRS
-22 TIDVASD
+22 TIDVSSE
-29 MLGLSLA
+29 MMGLSLA
-36 GNIQD
+36 
-41 PDEPILEFSLACSEL
+41 ACSEL
-56 LTPSLDRKPN
+56 TTPSLDRKPN
-66 SFVAVSVTT
+66 SFVAISVTT

-96 IFLSS
+96 TFLSS

-127 QGTSSRMPSQS
+127 QGT
-138 SNPPGSWQCFAP
+138 
-150 SCLPLPLVVSL
+150 
-161 VWACKSC
+161 
-168 TNCFGS
+168 
-174 FCPSSTTLIWS
+174 
-185 EPSRGGT
+185 
-192 IPRQMYLLGSVM
+192 MYLLGFGK
-204 FTVKELLKERNHRLH
+204 FTVKEVLREKNHRLC
-219 LTLRSA
+219 LPLWSA
-225 ESDRVGN
+225 EQEPVGK

-245 QRPPVT
+245 QRTAVT

-285 SLLKSVFGG
+285 TLLKTVFGG

-354 ESLRRQIVT
+354 ENLRRQIVT
-363 QYQTIIL
+363 QYQNIIL
-370 TYQENLTNLHQYK
+370 TYQENMTNLHQYK
-383 GPSFKASSLKADK
+383 GVSFKASSLKADK

-414 DAGSD
+414 ESASD

-435 AFKSG
+435 GFKSG
-440 GLRKKLHKFEDAK
+440 GLRKQLHKFEEAK
-453 KHGGRASFRGV
+453 KHSFEE
-464 PSFRAPSFRAPS
+464 S
-476 FRDHHAGVP
+476 
-485 LGALA
+485 
-490 GTQAERGKYGV
+490 
-501 PSARSSSHSR
+501 
-511 KRGLLWNW
+511 
-519 SRQAKRQCSSTTSQS
+519 CTTSCPQS

-547 IIAQINTLK
+547 IIAHINTLK

-593 TVCDCKL
+593 TVCDCRL
-600 LANSIHA
+600 LANSIHG

-617 SKASPTATE
+617 SKASPTSGE
-626 EEQVVL
+626 VDQVML
-632 RNDQDTLVARWT
+632 RNDQDTLVAKWT

-650 SLPVDWHEEEW
+650 SLQVDWHEEEW
-661 EKVWVN
+661 DKVWSN
-667 VDKSLECIIQRVDK
+667 VEKSLECIIQRVDK
-681 LLQKERLQSDSC
+681 LLQKERLHSDSC
-693 EDVFQCETSCSSKK
+693 DDVFQCEISCSSKK
-707 DCSPTPEESSPGEW
+707 DSSSASEDPSPGEW
-721 SEALYPLLTTLTDCV
+721 SEALYPLLSTLTDCV

-757 TIALCLSLQ
+757 TIAMYLSLQ

-816 YGEELAMLEDMSV
+816 YGEELPMLEDMSI

-843 ATSNASAD
+843 AISNASSD

-867 PLPSTLFDA
+867 PLPSALFDA

-914 EMINMES
+914 ELINMES

-926 SYFEQFKE
+926 SYYEQFKE
-934 VLPEDCL
+934 VLPEDFL

-1027 RSIGTREVVTQKNLC
+1027 RSEGCRRENTMKNVGCRKYAFNSLQLKAFPKHYRPPEGTYGKVET
-1042 GLVPIRD
+1042 
-1049 FRLDP
+1049 
-1054 SLLYSIPLLA
+1054 
-1064 LSPNLLIVWLFLS
+1064 
-1077 IAYLVARL
+1077 
-1085 RCK
+1085 

>member
-1 MSTKEQSPRHGA
+1 MTAREHSPRHGA
-13 KSRTVQRGS
+13 RARAMQRAS
-22 TIDVASD
+22 TIDVAAD
-29 MLGLSLA
+29 MVGLSLA

-56 LTPSLDRKPN
+56 HTPSLDRKPN

-84 AQTEIIEGTSNP
+84 AQTEIIEGTNNP

-127 QGTSSRMPSQS
+127 QGT
-138 SNPPGSWQCFAP
+138 
-150 SCLPLPLVVSL
+150 
-161 VWACKSC
+161 
-168 TNCFGS
+168 
-174 FCPSSTTLIWS
+174 
-185 EPSRGGT
+185 
-192 IPRQMYLLGSVM
+192 MYLLGSGTFV
-204 FTVKELLKERNHRLH
+204 VKDLLQDRHHRLH

-232 ITVIGWQMEEKTD
+232 ITVIGWQMEEKSD

-251 RSPDTINGR
+251 RSLDTVNGR
-260 TVLPVDES
+260 MVLPVDES
-268 LTESLGIRSKY
+268 LTEALGIRSKY

-285 SLLKSVFGG
+285 TLLKSVFGG

-320 LSLHIPRQFVKLLL
+320 LSLHVPRQFVKLLL

-370 TYQENLTNLHQYK
+370 TYQENLTDLHQYK

-414 DAGSD
+414 DGGSD
-419 QNYDIVTI
+419 QNYDVVTI

-435 AFKSG
+435 GFKSG
-440 GLRKKLHKFEDAK
+440 GLRKKLHKFEESK
-453 KHGGRASFRGV
+453 KHFEECC
-464 PSFRAPSFRAPS
+464 
-476 FRDHHAGVP
+476 
-485 LGALA
+485 
-490 GTQAERGKYGV
+490 T
-501 PSARSSSHSR
+501 SSS
-511 KRGLLWNW
+511 
-519 SRQAKRQCSSTTSQS
+519 CQS
-534 IVYIPQD
+534 IIYIPQD

-571 DRSANGLERTL
+571 DRSATGLERTL

-600 LANSIHA
+600 LANSIHG

-617 SKASPTATE
+617 SKASPTSTE
-626 EEQVVL
+626 EEQVML
-632 RNDQDTLVARWT
+632 RNDQDTLMARWA
-644 GRNSRS
+644 GRSSRS
-650 SLPVDWHEEEW
+650 SLQVDWHEEEW
-661 EKVWVN
+661 EKVWLN

-681 LLQKERLQSDSC
+681 LLQKERLHEEGC
-693 EDVFQCETSCSSKK
+693 EDVFPCSSTCSSKK
-707 DCSPTPEESSPGEW
+707 GEW

-757 TIALCLSLQ
+757 TIASYLSLQ

-791 LHDNGFL
+791 LHDDGFL

-816 YGEELAMLEDMSV
+816 YGEELAMLEDMSL

-843 ATSNASAD
+843 ATSNTSTD

-867 PLPSTLFDA
+867 PLPGPLFDS

-905 EKFGDTSLQ
+905 ERFGDTSLQ
-914 EMINMES
+914 EVINIES

-975 AEICRRLN
+975 AEVCRRLN

-1027 RSIGTREVVTQKNLC
+1027 RSIGTREVVTQKNLS

-1049 FRLDP
+1049 LRLDP
-1054 SLLYSIPLLA
+1054 SLLCSIPLLA

-1077 IAYLVARL
+1077 IAYLVTKL

>member
-1 MSTKEQSPRHGA
+1 MMARQRSPRHA
-13 KSRTVQRGS
+13 ARPHS
-22 TIDVASD
+22 TIDVTSE

-36 GNIQD
+36 GNFQD

-56 LTPSLDRKPN
+56 TTPSLERKPN

-127 QGTSSRMPSQS
+127 QGT
-138 SNPPGSWQCFAP
+138 
-150 SCLPLPLVVSL
+150 
-161 VWACKSC
+161 
-168 TNCFGS
+168 
-174 FCPSSTTLIWS
+174 
-185 EPSRGGT
+185 
-192 IPRQMYLLGSVM
+192 MYLLGSGK
-204 FTVKELLKERNHRLH
+204 FIVKDLLQEKNHRLH
-219 LTLRSA
+219 LPLWSA
-225 ESDRVGN
+225 ELQRVGN
-232 ITVIGWQMEEKTD
+232 ITVIGWQMEEKVD
-245 QRPPVT
+245 QQAPVS
-251 RSPDTINGR
+251 RSSDTVNGR
-260 TVLPVDES
+260 TVIPVDES

-285 SLLKSVFGG
+285 TLLKSVFGG

-308 HLRILEQMAESV
+308 HLRILEQMAESI
-320 LSLHIPRQFVKLLL
+320 LSLNIPRQFVKLLL

-354 ESLRRQIVT
+354 ENLRRQIVT

-370 TYQENLTNLHQYK
+370 TYQDNLTNLHQYK
-383 GPSFKASSLKADK
+383 GVSFKASSLKADK

-414 DAGSD
+414 ESTSD

-435 AFKSG
+435 GFKSG
-440 GLRKKLHKFEDAK
+440 GLRKMLHKFEDAK
-453 KHGGRASFRGV
+453 K
-464 PSFRAPSFRAPS
+464 
-476 FRDHHAGVP
+476 
-485 LGALA
+485 
-490 GTQAERGKYGV
+490 
-501 PSARSSSHSR
+501 
-511 KRGLLWNW
+511 N
-519 SRQAKRQCSSTTSQS
+519 TTVCPQS

-547 IIAQINTLK
+547 IIAHINTLK

-571 DRSANGLERTL
+571 DRSANGIERTL

-600 LANSIHA
+600 LANAIHG

-617 SKASPTATE
+617 SKASPTSGEA
-626 EEQVVL
+626 EQVVL

-650 SLPVDWHEEEW
+650 SLQVDWHEEEW
-661 EKVWVN
+661 EKVWSN
-667 VDKSLECIIQRVDK
+667 VEKSLECIIQRVDK
-681 LLQKERLQSDSC
+681 LLQKERLHSDSC
-693 EDVFQCETSCSSKK
+693 EDVFQCEISCTSKK
-707 DCSPTPEESSPGEW
+707 DSSSGAEEPGPGEW
-721 SEALYPLLTTLTDCV
+721 SEALYPLLSTLTDCV

-791 LHDNGFL
+791 LNDDGFL

-816 YGEELAMLEDMSV
+816 YGEELAMLEDMSL

-843 ATSNASAD
+843 AISNSSTD

-867 PLPSTLFDA
+867 PLPSALFDA

-914 EMINMES
+914 EVINIES

-926 SYFEQFKE
+926 SYYEQFKE

-955 FLGQNVHARKNKNVD
+955 FLGQNVNARKNKNVD

-1027 RSIGTREVVTQKNLC
+1027 RSEGCRRENTMKNVGCRKYAFNSLQLKAFPKHYRPPEGTYGKVET
-1042 GLVPIRD
+1042 
-1049 FRLDP
+1049 
-1054 SLLYSIPLLA
+1054 
-1064 LSPNLLIVWLFLS
+1064 
-1077 IAYLVARL
+1077 
-1085 RCK
+1085 

>member
-1 MSTKEQSPRHGA
+1 MAGVRE
-13 KSRTVQRGS
+13 RGS
-22 TIDVASD
+22 RIQRPWSVYRASTFELSSE
-29 MLGLSLA
+29 MIGLALA
-36 GNIQD
+36 GNSQD
-41 PDEPILEFSLACSEL
+41 PDEPVLEFSVSCTDL
-56 LTPSLDRKPN
+56 LTPALDRKPN
-66 SFVAVSVTT
+66 SFVAVSCTT

-84 AQTEIIEGTSNP
+84 AQTEVIEGTSNP

-101 IAFFQDSLINQMTQI
+101 IAFFQESNINQQTQV
-116 KLSVYDVKDRS
+116 KLAVYDVKDRS
-127 QGTSSRMPSQS
+127 QGT
-138 SNPPGSWQCFAP
+138 
-150 SCLPLPLVVSL
+150 
-161 VWACKSC
+161 
-168 TNCFGS
+168 
-174 FCPSSTTLIWS
+174 
-185 EPSRGGT
+185 
-192 IPRQMYLLGSVM
+192 MYMLGSAL
-204 FTVKELLKERNHRLH
+204 FPVKELLQERSHRLQ
-219 LTLRSA
+219 LELRSA
-225 ESDRVGN
+225 ENERVGN
-232 ITVIGWQMEEKTD
+232 IIIAAWQMEERAD
-245 QRPPVT
+245 QRMSVG
-251 RSPDTINGR
+251 RLPDSISGR

-268 LTESLGIRSKY
+268 LTESMGVRIKY
-279 ASLRKD
+279 ASLCKD
-285 SLLKSVFGG
+285 TLLRSVFGG
-294 AICRMY
+294 TMSRMY

-308 HLRILEQMAESV
+308 HLRVLEQMAESV
-320 LSLHIPRQFVKLLL
+320 LSLNIPRQFVKLLL

-354 ESLRRQIVT
+354 ENLRRQIVS

-370 TYQENLTNLHQYK
+370 TYQETLSDLNDYR
-383 GPSFKASSLKADK
+383 GPSFKASNLKAER
-396 KLEFVPT
+396 KLEFMPT
-403 NLHIQRMRVQD
+403 NLHVQRMRVQD
-414 DAGSD
+414 ELGFEHT
-419 QNYDIVTI
+419 YDVITI

-435 AFKSG
+435 GFKNS
-440 GLRKKLHKFEDAK
+440 GLRKLIQKFEEAK
-453 KHGGRASFRGV
+453 KHVYEEECS
-464 PSFRAPSFRAPS
+464 
-476 FRDHHAGVP
+476 
-485 LGALA
+485 AL
-490 GTQAERGKYGV
+490 
-501 PSARSSSHSR
+501 SS
-511 KRGLLWNW
+511 
-519 SRQAKRQCSSTTSQS
+519 SQS

-541 IIRAKE
+541 IVRAKE
-547 IIAQINTLK
+547 IIAHINTLK

-571 DRSANGLERTL
+571 DRSASGLERTL

-600 LANSIHA
+600 LASAIQA
-607 LNAARPDYIA
+607 LNAARPEYIA
-617 SKASPTATE
+617 SKASPSAE
-626 EEQVVL
+626 SEQVVL
-632 RNDQDTLVARWT
+632 RNDQDTLLAKWS
-644 GRNSRS
+644 GCNSRS
-650 SLPVDWHEEEW
+650 SLHVDWHEEEW

-681 LLQKERLQSDSC
+681 LLQKERRPSLSSQDGTLT
-693 EDVFQCETSCSSKK
+693 DLLGGASKK
-707 DCSPTPEESSPGEW
+707 DGSPSAEEAYPGEW
-721 SEALYPLLTTLTDCV
+721 SEALYPLLTTLTECV

-743 KKAMVFLLM
+743 KKSMVFLLM

-757 TIALCLSLQ
+757 TIAMDLSLQ

-791 LHDNGFL
+791 LRDNGFL

-843 ATSNASAD
+843 ATGSSAPD
-851 MLPVIT
+851 MLPIIT

-867 PLPSTLFDA
+867 PLPGTMFDA

-883 GMLLRVQPVLFNVGI
+883 GMLLRVQPVHFNVGI

-914 EMINMES
+914 EIINLES
-921 LVRLN
+921 LSRLN
-926 SYFEQFKE
+926 SYYEQFKE

-1020 TQALECM
+1020 TQALDCM
-1027 RSIGTREVVTQKNLC
+1027 RRIGTREGVIQKNLS
-1042 GLVPIRD
+1042 GLLPVRD

-1054 SLLYSIPLLA
+1054 SLLYSLPLLA
-1064 LSPNLLIVWLFLS
+1064 FSPNLLVVWIFLS
-1077 IAYLVARL
+1077 VAYFLAKL
-1085 RCK
+1085 RCS

>member
-1 MSTKEQSPRHGA
+1 MTAREHSPRHG
-13 KSRTVQRGS
+13 SRARAMQRAS
-22 TIDVASD
+22 TIDVAAD
-29 MLGLSLA
+29 MVGLSLA

-56 LTPSLDRKPN
+56 HTPSLDRKPN

-84 AQTEIIEGTSNP
+84 AQTEIIEGTNNP

-127 QGTSSRMPSQS
+127 QGT
-138 SNPPGSWQCFAP
+138 
-150 SCLPLPLVVSL
+150 
-161 VWACKSC
+161 
-168 TNCFGS
+168 
-174 FCPSSTTLIWS
+174 
-185 EPSRGGT
+185 
-192 IPRQMYLLGSVM
+192 MYLLGSGTFV
-204 FTVKELLKERNHRLH
+204 VKDLLQDRHHRLH

-232 ITVIGWQMEEKTD
+232 ITVIGWQMEEKSD

-251 RSPDTINGR
+251 RSLDTVNGR
-260 TVLPVDES
+260 MVLPVDES
-268 LTESLGIRSKY
+268 LTEALGIRSKY

-308 HLRILEQMAESV
+308 HLRILEQMAESI
-320 LSLHIPRQFVKLLL
+320 LSLHVPRQFVKLLL

-370 TYQENLTNLHQYK
+370 TYQENLTDLHQYK

-414 DAGSD
+414 DGGSD
-419 QNYDIVTI
+419 QNYDVVTI

-435 AFKSG
+435 GFKSG
-440 GLRKKLHKFEDAK
+440 GLRKKLHKFEETK
-453 KHGGRASFRGV
+453 KHSFEECC
-464 PSFRAPSFRAPS
+464 
-476 FRDHHAGVP
+476 
-485 LGALA
+485 
-490 GTQAERGKYGV
+490 T
-501 PSARSSSHSR
+501 SS
-511 KRGLLWNW
+511 G
-519 SRQAKRQCSSTTSQS
+519 CQS
-534 IVYIPQD
+534 IIYIPQD

-571 DRSANGLERTL
+571 DRSATGLERTL

-600 LANSIHA
+600 LANSIHG

-617 SKASPTATE
+617 SKASPTSTE
-626 EEQVVL
+626 EEQVML
-632 RNDQDTLVARWT
+632 RNDQDTLMARWT

-650 SLPVDWHEEEW
+650 SLQVDWHEEEW
-661 EKVWVN
+661 EKVWLN

-681 LLQKERLQSDSC
+681 LLQKERLQDEGC
-693 EDVFQCETSCSSKK
+693 EDVFPSAGSFPNKK
-707 DCSPTPEESSPGEW
+707 DCSPPPEESSAGEW

-757 TIALCLSLQ
+757 TIATYLSLQ

-791 LHDNGFL
+791 LHDDGFL

-816 YGEELAMLEDMSV
+816 YGEELAMLEDMSL

-843 ATSNASAD
+843 ATSNASTD

-867 PLPSTLFDA
+867 PLPGPLFDS

-905 EKFGDTSLQ
+905 ERFGDTSLQ
-914 EMINMES
+914 EVINVES

-1027 RSIGTREVVTQKNLC
+1027 RSIGTREVVTQKNLS

-1049 FRLDP
+1049 LRLDP
-1054 SLLYSIPLLA
+1054 SLLCSIPLLA

-1077 IAYLVARL
+1077 IAYLVTKL

>member
-1 MSTKEQSPRHGA
+1 MSEARERSPRH
-13 KSRTVQRGS
+13 QRPWS
-22 TIDVASD
+22 VYRANTFDLSSEMI
-29 MLGLSLA
+29 GLALA
-36 GNIQD
+36 GNSQD
-41 PDEPILEFSLACSEL
+41 PDEPVLEFSVACNEL
-56 LTPSLDRKPN
+56 VTPALERKPN
-66 SFVAVSVTT
+66 SFVAVSCTT

-84 AQTEIIEGTSNP
+84 TQTEIIEGTNNP

-101 IAFFQDSLINQMTQI
+101 IAFFQDSLINQQTQV

-127 QGTSSRMPSQS
+127 QGT
-138 SNPPGSWQCFAP
+138 
-150 SCLPLPLVVSL
+150 
-161 VWACKSC
+161 
-168 TNCFGS
+168 
-174 FCPSSTTLIWS
+174 
-185 EPSRGGT
+185 
-192 IPRQMYLLGSVM
+192 MYLLGSAL
-204 FTVKELLKERNHRLH
+204 FPVKELLQEKNHRLN

-225 ESDRVGN
+225 ENKHVGN
-232 ITVIGWQMEEKTD
+232 ITIIAWQIEEKRD
-245 QRPPVT
+245 QRTLPVA
-251 RSPDTINGR
+251 RLPDTINGR

-268 LTESLGIRSKY
+268 LTESMGVRAKY
-279 ASLRKD
+279 ASLCKD
-285 SLLKSVFGG
+285 TLLTSVFGG
-294 AICRMY
+294 TMSRMY
-300 RFPTTDGN
+300 RFPTTDGH
-308 HLRILEQMAESV
+308 HLRVLEQMAESV
-320 LSLHIPRQFVKLLL
+320 LSLNIPRQYVKLLL
-334 EEDAARVCELEEL
+334 EEDAVRVCELEEL

-354 ESLRRQIVT
+354 ENLRRQIVT

-370 TYQENLTNLHQYK
+370 AYQETLSDLTNYK
-383 GPSFKASSLKADK
+383 GPSFKASNLKAER
-396 KLEFVPT
+396 KLEFIPT
-403 NLHIQRMRVQD
+403 NLHVQRMRVQD
-414 DAGSD
+414 ESGFDHT
-419 QNYDIVTI
+419 YDVVTI

-435 AFKSG
+435 GFKNS
-440 GLRKKLHKFEDAK
+440 GLRKQITKFEEAK
-453 KHGGRASFRGV
+453 KHIYEEECS
-464 PSFRAPSFRAPS
+464 
-476 FRDHHAGVP
+476 
-485 LGALA
+485 AL
-490 GTQAERGKYGV
+490 
-501 PSARSSSHSR
+501 SS
-511 KRGLLWNW
+511 
-519 SRQAKRQCSSTTSQS
+519 CQS

-541 IIRAKE
+541 IVRAKE
-547 IIAQINTLK
+547 IISHINTLK

-593 TVCDCKL
+593 TECDCKL
-600 LANSIHA
+600 LASAIQA
-607 LNAARPDYIA
+607 LNAARPEYIA
-617 SKASPTATE
+617 SKASPSADASD
-626 EEQVVL
+626 QVVL
-632 RNDQDTLVARWT
+632 RNDRDTLLAKWS
-644 GRNSRS
+644 GCNSRS
-650 SLPVDWHEEEW
+650 SLHVDWHEEEW

-681 LLQKERLQSDSC
+681 LLQKDRLLGDSSQG
-693 EDVFQCETSCSSKK
+693 DTTPGHQQGGSSKK
-707 DCSPTPEESSPGEW
+707 GEW
-721 SEALYPLLTTLTDCV
+721 SEALYPLLTTLTECV

-743 KKAMVFLLM
+743 KSSMVFLLM

-757 TIALCLSLQ
+757 TIAMDLSLQ

-791 LHDNGFL
+791 LRDDGFL

-816 YGEELAMLEDMSV
+816 YGEELSMLEDMSV

-843 ATSNASAD
+843 ATSSSSPD

-867 PLPSTLFDA
+867 PLPETMFDA
-876 LPREIQS
+876 LPREIQN

-914 EMINMES
+914 EIINLES
-921 LVRLN
+921 LARLN
-926 SYFEQFKE
+926 SYYQQFKE

-1020 TQALECM
+1020 SQALDCM
-1027 RSIGTREVVTQKNLC
+1027 RSEGCRRENTMKNVGCRKYAFNCLQLKAFPKHYRPPDGTFGKVET
-1042 GLVPIRD
+1042 
-1049 FRLDP
+1049 
-1054 SLLYSIPLLA
+1054 
-1064 LSPNLLIVWLFLS
+1064 
-1077 IAYLVARL
+1077 
-1085 RCK
+1085 

>member
-1 MSTKEQSPRHGA
+1 MSTNEQSPRHNKA
-13 KSRTVQRGS
+13 RTMQRAS
-22 TIDVASD
+22 TFDLSSD
-29 MLGLSLA
+29 MLNLSLA
-36 GNIQD
+36 ANSQD

-56 LTPSLDRKPN
+56 ITPSLDRKPN

-84 AQTEIIEGTSNP
+84 VQTEIIEGTNNP

-101 IAFFQDSLINQMTQI
+101 VAFFQDSLINQMTQM

-127 QGTSSRMPSQS
+127 QGT
-138 SNPPGSWQCFAP
+138 
-150 SCLPLPLVVSL
+150 
-161 VWACKSC
+161 
-168 TNCFGS
+168 
-174 FCPSSTTLIWS
+174 
-185 EPSRGGT
+185 
-192 IPRQMYLLGSVM
+192 MYLLGSATYV
-204 FTVKELLKERNHRLH
+204 VKDLLKEKNHRLH

-225 ESDRVGN
+225 ENERVGN
-232 ITVIGWQMEEKTD
+232 ITVIAWQMEDKVGD
-245 QRPPVT
+245 KIPVS

-268 LTESLGIRSKY
+268 LTESLSIRSKHS
-279 ASLRKD
+279 SLKKD
-285 SLLKSVFGG
+285 ALLKSVFGG
-294 AICRMY
+294 VICRMY

-308 HLRILEQMAESV
+308 HLRILEQMAESM
-320 LSLHIPRQFVKLLL
+320 LSLHIPRQFVKLVI
-334 EEDAARVCELEEL
+334 EEDAARICELDDL

-354 ESLRRQIVT
+354 ENLRRQIVT
-363 QYQTIIL
+363 QYQTLIIN
-370 TYQENLTNLHQYK
+370 YQENLTDLHQYK
-383 GPSFKASSLKADK
+383 GPSFKASSLKAEK

-414 DAGSD
+414 DSGAD
-419 QNYDIVTI
+419 QTYDIVTI

-435 AFKSG
+435 AFKTG
-440 GLRKKLHKFEDAK
+440 GLRKLLVKFVEAK
-453 KHGGRASFRGV
+453 KN
-464 PSFRAPSFRAPS
+464 
-476 FRDHHAGVP
+476 
-485 LGALA
+485 
-490 GTQAERGKYGV
+490 
-501 PSARSSSHSR
+501 SSSS
-511 KRGLLWNW
+511 
-519 SRQAKRQCSSTTSQS
+519 SQS

-541 IIRAKE
+541 IVRAKE
-547 IIAQINTLK
+547 IIASINTLK

-571 DRSANGLERTL
+571 ERSANGLERTL

-600 LANSIHA
+600 LANAVEA
-607 LNAARPDYIA
+607 LNAARPNYIA
-617 SKASPTATE
+617 SKSSPSGEAD
-626 EEQVVL
+626 QVML
-632 RNDQDTLVARWT
+632 RNDQDTLMAKWA

-650 SLPVDWHEEEW
+650 SLHISWHEEEW
-661 EKVWVN
+661 EKVWLN
-667 VDKSLECIIQRVDK
+667 VDKSLDCIIQRVDK
-681 LLQKERLQSDSC
+681 LLQKERLRSESS
-693 EDVFQCETSCSSKK
+693 EDVFHCDITSTSKK
-707 DCSPTPEESSPGEW
+707 GEW
-721 SEALYPLLTTLTDCV
+721 SEALYPLLTTLTECV

-757 TIALCLSLQ
+757 TIAMDLTIQ
-766 YRRDVVFCQTLTA
+766 HRRDVVFCQTLTA

-791 LHDNGFL
+791 LRDDGFL

-808 QFESLLST
+808 QFEGLLST
-816 YGEELAMLEDMSV
+816 YGEELAMLEDMST
-829 GIMDLRNVTFKVTQ
+829 GISDLRNVTFKVIQ
-843 ATSNASAD
+843 AISASSVD

-867 PLPSTLFDA
+867 PLPGVMFDA

-914 EMINMES
+914 EVINTES
-921 LVRLN
+921 LGRLN
-926 SYFEQFKE
+926 SYYEQFKE
-934 VLPEDCL
+934 VLPDDCL

-999 SVTLEQCLI
+999 SITLEQCLI

-1020 TQALECM
+1020 TQALDCM
-1027 RSIGTREVVTQKNLC
+1027 RSEGCRRENTMKNVGCRKYAFNTLQLKAFPKHYRPPEGTFGKVDT
-1042 GLVPIRD
+1042 
-1049 FRLDP
+1049 
-1054 SLLYSIPLLA
+1054 
-1064 LSPNLLIVWLFLS
+1064 
-1077 IAYLVARL
+1077 
-1085 RCK
+1085 